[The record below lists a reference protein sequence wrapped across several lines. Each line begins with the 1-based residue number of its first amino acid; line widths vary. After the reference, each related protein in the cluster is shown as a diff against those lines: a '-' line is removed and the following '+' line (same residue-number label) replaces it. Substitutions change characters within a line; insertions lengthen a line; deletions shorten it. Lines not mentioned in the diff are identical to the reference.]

1 LAQTWC
7 VIQYNISPWFIVF
20 LCLVLSIKLFMAMC
34 EIVEL
39 LDAYWFVIYSMM
51 VLCIDVW
58 VHAYVGGMQKIITTT
73 CELDEGRREWQIM
86 CLSL

>member
-51 VLCIDVW
+51 VLCIHVR
-58 VHAYVGGMQKIITTT
+58 VHAYVGGMQKIITTA